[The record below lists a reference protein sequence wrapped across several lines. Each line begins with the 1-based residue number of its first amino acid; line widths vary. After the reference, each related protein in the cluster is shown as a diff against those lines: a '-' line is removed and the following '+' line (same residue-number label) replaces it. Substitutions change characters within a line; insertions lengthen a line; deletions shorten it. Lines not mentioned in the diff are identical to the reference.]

1 MAIYLGAT
9 QISSNPTGTGKLIL
23 GTQNICKAYLGSTLI
38 FDNCAVANTNVKLQY
53 TGSYGGNAT
62 GVIVEN
68 PVNNHVISGQPG
80 DTGTLTLSTPT
91 FPSGGYNCTGG
102 CPDVNPKSIAYTF
115 PTSGT
120 TTINSTRSGGLNS
133 NVANGTITLI
143 VKINNADASL
153 TPGVSY
159 NVTPSQ
165 SITQPVN
172 DTVTFRITFSINTNY
187 SGSVTGPGGSS
198 SPYDHDVIIPAG
210 TNNTTEVN
218 LTANNV
224 TENTYQL
231 NAGTFSYS
239 GVTGGT
245 VNSAFTAATLTN
257 SAGVLGGPEVKASG
271 ATYTFTQGGLAPIS
285 SYTWASGDPTVT
297 YTIQGG
303 SASLSAPMDPN
314 YGGQSI
320 NGAVSGTL
328 SVSSNSINIVGTTSY
343 SCANNACINASG
355 SNTSVWFA
363 GSLPGTLYEDQAL
376 TIPFSYGNNYYKIST
391 GGALF
396 VNAGSGSQVSCV
408 STLYLFSNTS
418 YAAAGYNGYIAAC
431 NGSMADNY
439 YGTTGTLTT
448 SQYIYNGNDGCTGTS
463 GYVSDGVNWVLGN
476 ASGLV
481 INTGPC

>member
-91 FPSGGYNCTGG
+91 FPGSGYNCTGG

-120 TTINSTRSGGLNS
+120 TTINSARSGGLNS
-133 NVANGTITLI
+133 NVPNGTVNLT
-143 VKINNADASL
+143 VTINGNAA
-153 TPGVSY
+153 GVDYSV
-159 NVTPSQ
+159 NPVSQ
-165 SITQPVN
+165 SITQAVN
-172 DTVTFRITFSINTNY
+172 TTASFTITFSVKSNY

-198 SPYDHDVIIPAG
+198 SPYTHNVTVAAG
-210 TNNTTEVN
+210 TTPTTVT
-218 LTANNV
+218 LTADNV
-224 TENTYQL
+224 IENTYTL

-239 GVTGGT
+239 GVSGGS
-245 VNSAFTAATLTN
+245 VNSAFTAATLSPSSETK
-257 SAGVLGGPEVKASG
+257 PSG
-271 ATYTFTQGGLAPIS
+271 DDYTFAQLGLAEITP
-285 SYTWASGDPTVT
+285 YVWTAGPTVA
-297 YTIQGG
+297 YTIQGVTKT
-303 SASLSAPMDPN
+303 LSEAMQPSYD
-314 YGGQSI
+314 GQSI
-320 NGAVSGTL
+320 NGAVTGTL

-355 SNTSVWFA
+355 SNTPVWFA

-376 TIPFSYGNNYYKIST
+376 TIPFSYGNNWYKIST
-391 GGALF
+391 GGALL

-418 YAAAGYNGYIAAC
+418 YSSQYAGYTAAC

-439 YGTTGTLTT
+439 YGTSGLLST
-448 SQYIYNGNDGCTGTS
+448 SQYIYNGNTGCVGTS
-463 GYVSDGVNWVLGN
+463 GYVSDGTNWVLGN

>member
-91 FPSGGYNCTGG
+91 FPGSGYNCTGG

-120 TTINSTRSGGLNS
+120 TTINSARSGGLNS
-133 NVANGTITLI
+133 NVPNGTVNLT
-143 VKINNADASL
+143 VTINGNAA
-153 TPGVSY
+153 GVDYSV
-159 NVTPSQ
+159 NPVSQ
-165 SITQPVN
+165 SITQAVN
-172 DTVTFRITFSINTNY
+172 TPASFEIIFSVKSGW

-198 SPYDHDVIIPAG
+198 SPYTHNVTVAAG
-210 TNNTTEVN
+210 TTSTTVVLN
-218 LTANNV
+218 AGV
-224 TENTYQL
+224 TENTYTL

-239 GVTGGT
+239 GVTGGS
-245 VNSAFTAATLTN
+245 VNSAFTAATLSPSSETK
-257 SAGVLGGPEVKASG
+257 PSG
-271 ATYTFTQGGLAPIS
+271 DDYTFVQGGLAAITP
-285 SYTWASGDPTVT
+285 YVWTANPTVT
-297 YTIQGG
+297 YTIQG
-303 SASLSAPMDPN
+303 APKTLSEAMQPSYD
-314 YGGQSI
+314 GQSI
-320 NGAVSGTL
+320 NGAVTGTL

-355 SNTSVWFA
+355 SNTPVWFA

-376 TIPFSYGNNYYKIST
+376 TIPFSYGNNWYKIST
-391 GGALF
+391 GGALL

-418 YAAAGYNGYIAAC
+418 YSSQYGGYTAAC

-439 YGTTGTLTT
+439 YGTSGLLSS
-448 SQYIYNGNDGCTGTS
+448 SQYIYNGNTGCVGTS
-463 GYVSDGVNWVLGN
+463 GYVSDGTNWVLGN

-481 INTGPC
+481 VNTGTC

>member
-23 GTQNICKAYLGSTLI
+23 GAQNICKAYLGSTLI

-91 FPSGGYNCTGG
+91 FPGSGYNCTGG

-133 NVANGTITLI
+133 NVANGTVNLT
-143 VKINNADASL
+143 VTINGNAA
-153 TPGVSY
+153 GVNYS
-159 NVTPSQ
+159 VSPVSQ
-165 SITQPVN
+165 SITQAVN
-172 DTVTFRITFSINTNY
+172 TTAIFTINYSVKSNY
-187 SGSVTGPGGSS
+187 SGNITDPGGGSS
-198 SPYDHDVIIPAG
+198 GSYTHSVNVAAG
-210 TNNTTEVN
+210 TTPTTVT

-224 TENTYQL
+224 TENTYTL

-239 GVTGGT
+239 GVTGGS
-245 VNSAFTAATLTN
+245 VNNAFTAATLSPSSET
-257 SAGVLGGPEVKASG
+257 KASG
-271 ATYTFTQGGLAPIS
+271 ATYTFTQGGLVA
-285 SYTWASGDPTVT
+285 ASQYSWTSGPTVV
-297 YTIQGG
+297 YTIQG
-303 SASLSAPMDPN
+303 ATKSLSSTMQPSYD
-314 YGGQSI
+314 GQSLD
-320 NGAVSGTL
+320 GTVSGTL
-328 SVSSNSINIVGTTSY
+328 SVSSNSIDIVGTTSY

-363 GSLPGTLYEDQAL
+363 GSLPGTLYENQAL

-396 VNAGSGSQVSCV
+396 VNAGSGSEVSCV

-418 YAAAGYNGYIAAC
+418 YSAAGYNNYIAAC

-439 YGTTGTLTT
+439 YGTSGILTS

-463 GYVSDGVNWVLGN
+463 GYVSDGTDWVLGN

-481 INTGPC
+481 ISTGPC

>member
-23 GTQNICKAYLGSTLI
+23 ETQNICKAYLGSTLI

-80 DTGTLTLSTPT
+80 DTDTLTLFTPT
-91 FPSGGYNCTGG
+91 FPGSGYNCTGG

-120 TTINSTRSGGLNS
+120 TTINSARSGGLNS
-133 NVANGTITLI
+133 NVPNGTVNLT
-143 VKINNADASL
+143 VTINGNAA
-153 TPGVSY
+153 GVDYS
-159 NVTPSQ
+159 VDPVSQ
-165 SITQPVN
+165 SITQAVN
-172 DTVTFRITFSINTNY
+172 TTASFEITFSVKSNY
-187 SGSVTGPGGSS
+187 SGSVTGPGSSS
-198 SPYDHDVIIPAG
+198 SPYTHNVTVAAG
-210 TNNTTEVN
+210 TTPTTVT

-224 TENTYQL
+224 IENTYTL

-239 GVTGGT
+239 GVTGGS
-245 VNSAFTAATLTN
+245 VNSAFTAATLSPSSETK
-257 SAGVLGGPEVKASG
+257 PSG
-271 ATYTFTQGGLAPIS
+271 DDYTFLQGGLAAIS
-285 SYTWASGDPTVT
+285 PYVWTANPTVA
-297 YTIQGG
+297 YTIQG
-303 SASLSAPMDPN
+303 APKSLSEAMQPSYD
-314 YGGQSI
+314 GQSI
-320 NGAVSGTL
+320 NGAVTGTL

-355 SNTSVWFA
+355 GNTSVWFA
-363 GSLPGTLYEDQAL
+363 GSLPGTLYENQAL

-396 VNAGSGSQVSCV
+396 VNAGSGSEVSCV

-418 YAAAGYNGYIAAC
+418 YSSQYGGYTAAC

-439 YGTTGTLTT
+439 YGTSGLLST
-448 SQYIYNGNDGCTGTS
+448 SQYIYNGNTGCVGTS
-463 GYVSDGVNWVLGN
+463 GYVSDGTNWVLGN

-481 INTGPC
+481 INTGTC

>member
-91 FPSGGYNCTGG
+91 YPSGGYNCTGG

-120 TTINSTRSGGLNS
+120 TTINSARSGGLNS
-133 NVANGTITLI
+133 NVPNGIVNLI
-143 VKINNADASL
+143 VSINGNAAGVDYSVNPAS
-153 TPGVSY
+153 
-159 NVTPSQ
+159 Q
-165 SITQPVN
+165 QITQAVN
-172 DTVTFRITFSINTNY
+172 TTASFTITFSVKSGW
-187 SGSVTGPGGSS
+187 SGSVTEQGGGSS
-198 SPYDHDVIIPAG
+198 PYTRNVTVAAG
-210 TNNTTEVN
+210 TTSTTVT
-218 LTANNV
+218 LTANV
-224 TENTYQL
+224 TENTYTL

-239 GVTGGT
+239 GVSGGT
-245 VNSAFTAATLTN
+245 VNSAFTAATLSPSSET
-257 SAGVLGGPEVKASG
+257 KASG
-271 ATYTFTQGGLAPIS
+271 ATYTFTQGGLAPIG

-355 SNTSVWFA
+355 SNTPVWFA

-391 GGALF
+391 GGALL

-418 YAAAGYNGYIAAC
+418 YAVGYNNHTQAC

-439 YGTTGTLTT
+439 YGDGGTLVT

-463 GYVSDGVNWVLGN
+463 GYVSDGINWVLGN

-481 INTGPC
+481 ISTGSC